1 MGNRDDET
9 PKQAHRHSNGLGHQL
24 ADVAR
29 DAAGEAGELGERI
42 VDAAGPIAER
52 VVRTGVAAGRR
63 IAAAAQMPG
72 QGLERLRA
80 LRRENRLP
88 LPNLYDVHPEA
99 RRAGR
104 RQLGLLTIPVSRIR
118 GTAVEGPAQRGRD
131 FLPLPLLRSQ
141 NWQARW
147 QRLRQAQDRLA
158 ILPPIDV
165 LQTPEGYWVV
175 DGHNRVGLALYNNQ
189 DDIDASVTHL
199 HLPGASDQDV
209 QAGSMATVLDEG
221 RQLRAAGEGR
231 LSRGGTAR
239 ARARTPQP
247 EPPQAESP
255 PGAAEPRTATDEPQ
269 SPEVTPAEPPPTP

>member
-1 MGNRDDET
+1 MIRDDMSSTDDPQPRGT
-9 PKQAHRHSNGLGHQL
+9 PGPKPLHEHTEGLGHQL

-29 DAAGEAGELGERI
+29 DAAEEASELGERI
-42 VDAAGPIAER
+42 ADAAGPIAER
-52 VVRTGVAAGRR
+52 VLRTGAAAGRR
-63 IAAAAQMPG
+63 IAQVAARPG

-88 LPNLYDVHPEA
+88 LENLYDLHPEA
-99 RRAGR
+99 RRAPR
-104 RQLGLLTIPVSRIR
+104 RQLGLLTIPVARIR

-147 QRLRQAQDRLA
+147 QRLRQAHDRLA

-165 LQTPEGYWVV
+165 LQTDEGYWVT

-199 HLPGASDQDV
+199 HLPGARDADV

-221 RQLRAAGEGR
+221 RQLRAAGQGR
-231 LSRGGTAR
+231 LSRGATAR
-239 ARARTPQP
+239 SRPR
-247 EPPQAESP
+247 SP
-255 PGAAEPRTATDEPQ
+255 GED
-269 SPEVTPAEPPPTP
+269 PPTTP